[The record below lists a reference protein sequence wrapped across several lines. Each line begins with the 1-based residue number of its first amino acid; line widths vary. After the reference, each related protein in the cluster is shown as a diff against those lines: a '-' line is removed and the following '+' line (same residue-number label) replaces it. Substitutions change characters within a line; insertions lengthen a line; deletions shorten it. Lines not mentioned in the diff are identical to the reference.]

1 MTAEQF
7 IASKA
12 SEAVKALYG
21 ADVAPEQMQ
30 VQVTR
35 KEFEGDF
42 TLVVFPLL
50 FLGYYKKCNNSQHY
64 LMHVTKSKHFANANR
79 RAITSI

>member
-1 MTAEQF
+1 MTPESF

-12 SEAVKALYG
+12 SLAINELYNAGMDASAL
-21 ADVAPEQMQ
+21 Q

-50 FLGYYKKCNNSQHY
+50 RVS
-64 LMHVTKSKHFANANR
+64 R
-79 RAITSI
+79 TSP